1 MDRPSSAIRNGATAG
16 NQRPPPAGGGP
27 RFLGWL
33 SLPFLLVIWQVA
45 ATLLAS
51 RFLPG
56 PLEVVAHVAHLARD
70 AHLVADFGRTLGR
83 AAMAFVAAMTLGT
96 LLGFLLG
103 RSRVAD
109 RLFGG
114 WIVVGM
120 NLPAIVIAIICYIWL
135 GLSEFALVLAV
146 VINKTPLVT
155 TTVREGVRNFL
166 AEYDELAEAFRMPL
180 LRRLRLVLLPQ
191 LLPFL
196 LAAART
202 GLSLIWKIV
211 LVFEVLGS
219 DGGVG
224 FRIGIFYQFFDMKG
238 ILAYTSV
245 FIIVVMAIEHG
256 ALRPLE
262 RSILRWR
269 PDQR

>member
-1 MDRPSSAIRNGATAG
+1 MQRPS
-16 NQRPPPAGGGP
+16 PAGRSGAPTVRRSASVAGG
-27 RFLGWL
+27 RGDLLGWL
-33 SLPFLLVIWQVA
+33 SFPLLIVLWQIA
-45 ATLLAS
+45 AMLVAS
-51 RFLPG
+51 RFLPS
-56 PLEVVAHVAHLARD
+56 PMEVLGHIADLSRNQ
-70 AHLVADFGRTLGR
+70 HLVADFGRTLGR
-83 AAMAFVAAMTLGT
+83 AAMAFVAAMIIGT

-103 RSRVAD
+103 RSRIAD

-114 WIVVGM
+114 WVVVGL
-120 NLPAIVIAIICYIWL
+120 NLPAIVVAIICYIWL
-135 GLSEFALVLAV
+135 GLSELALVLAV

-155 TTVREGVRNFL
+155 TMVREGVRSFL
-166 AEYDELAEAFRMPL
+166 ADYDELAEAFRMPL
-180 LRRLRLVLLPQ
+180 LRRVRLVLLPQ

-196 LAAART
+196 MAAART

-245 FIIVVMAIEHG
+245 FILVVLAIEHG

-262 RSILRWR
+262 RRILRWR